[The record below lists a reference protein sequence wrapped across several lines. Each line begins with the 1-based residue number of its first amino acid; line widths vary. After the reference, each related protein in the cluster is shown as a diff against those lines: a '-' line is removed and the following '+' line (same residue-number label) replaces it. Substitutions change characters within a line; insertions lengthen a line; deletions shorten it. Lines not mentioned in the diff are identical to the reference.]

1 MPKLDSSTAGEVN
14 ETSASSFEPLEA
26 GVYYLR
32 LRDVDGSREGPSG
45 PYWSWEFDVVQSTT
59 DSAPSGRLWNNT
71 SLSEAARFK
80 LKETFDAF
88 GVPAD
93 TDTDDLVGQCVK
105 AVVSIRTIQ
114 SGARKGEP
122 ANQIDRLVK
131 PEDDWEAPAAAPTED
146 DLAF

>member
-1 MPKLDSSTAGEVN
+1 MPKLDADTAGAVDE
-14 ETSASSFEPLEA
+14 ASGGFEPLEA
-26 GVYYLR
+26 GIYYLR

-45 PYWSWEFDVVQSTT
+45 PYWSWEFDVIQSET
-59 DSAPSGRLWNNT
+59 DSIAAGRLWNNT

-88 GVPAD
+88 GVPTD
-93 TDTDDLVGQCVK
+93 TDTDELVGQCVK

-114 SGARKGEP
+114 QGARKGEQ

-131 PEDDWEAPAAAPTED
+131 VPDDWEAPEAPSED